1 MFLPCVKGTVIKAVM
16 KKESCPVKESENEIC
31 IPEPA
36 GVTNATEL
44 FLLRSLRG
52 EICHSLVWPSQCS
65 QNHPS
70 YNKGTLYG
78 KIFKSVLKGNSV
90 FYVENFHGGDFHHI
104 FY

>member
-44 FLLRSLRG
+44 FLLRSPG
-52 EICHSLVWPSQCS
+52 V
-65 QNHPS
+65 
-70 YNKGTLYG
+70 
-78 KIFKSVLKGNSV
+78 KSAIL
-90 FYVENFHGGDFHHI
+90 
-104 FY
+104 